1 MARIDRFFDVYER
14 FTPRWLG
21 DALAA
26 AAVMGV
32 VALFLA

>member
-1 MARIDRFFDVYER
+1 MARLDQFFDVYER

-26 AAVMGV
+26 CVLV
-32 VALFLA
+32 VIVALFVA

>member
-1 MARIDRFFDVYER
+1 MAQLDQFFDVYER

-26 AAVMGV
+26 GLLV
-32 VALFLA
+32 VIVVLFIV